1 MHVKIQHFRGCRNAE
16 IPLNGI
22 TLVAGMNGQGKTS
35 IAQAVAAVLCGS
47 WQPAG
52 IAIKKKEAEALV
64 FDGEKKAIVT
74 MTGDDGSSATL
85 TYPKCEYT
93 TEGAMPPQ
101 SDTILTGLSSLV
113 SMTESQRVIHLLLA
127 TGNTP
132 GLDDLREALPDIGQ
146 DKLEKLWGLIQND
159 GWDAAHETYKK
170 EATKLKGEWRAAAG
184 SEWGEKKAT
193 DWAPETLTSADLMI
207 SVENAHLQLQSTRTR
222 LESAWHHN
230 ARIGLIQ
237 EGDQQLADTLPE
249 LEKQLS
255 AAEQKLK
262 AAQEKYQ
269 QALQDEKTA
278 EPWISTGWECPHCQG
293 KLSIDQDPTGVPKKI
308 RAATELSPEE
318 IEKRNLRMSQIQQ
331 NKIFMKSVHDAAA
344 QERNSLLPQ
353 IRQAKEA
360 AERIQSNQEGTK
372 INVAQIEQ
380 DVKKHQQLLEDLR
393 RYHRAKEVHE
403 RIVSMLGIAARL
415 DSSGEHSIRQIK
427 VSQSLEAYNA
437 ALADCSRIAGYK
449 PVQITPEM
457 AVTYDGR
464 RYEFLSAS
472 EQYRVRIILQIA
484 EPNPRG
490 EPLVIDAIDILD
502 APGRNGLIKLLRQRV
517 PLALLTGTM
526 KREETPDLSKIGG
539 LTIHIENGQV
549 VA

>member
-1 MHVKIQHFRGCRNAE
+1 MHVKIQNFRGCRKAE

-52 IAIKKKEAEALV
+52 ITIKKKEAEALV

-74 MTGDDGSSATL
+74 VTGDDGSTATL
-85 TYPKCEYT
+85 AYPKCEYT
-93 TEGAMPPQ
+93 TEGSRPPQ
-101 SDTILTGLSSLV
+101 SDIILTGLSSLV
-113 SMTESQRVIHLLLA
+113 SLSESQRVIHLLLA

-132 GLDDLREALPDIGQ
+132 SLDDLRQALPNLVQ
-146 DKLEKLWGLIQND
+146 DKLDKLWGMIQDD
-159 GWDAAHETYKK
+159 GWDSVHDSYRK
-170 EATKLKGEWRAAAG
+170 EATKLKGEWRGVAG

-193 DWAPETLTSADLMI
+193 DWIPDGLTAADLLI
-207 SVENAHLQLQSTRTR
+207 TTEAAHLQLQGTRTR
-222 LESAWHHN
+222 LENAWHHN
-230 ARIGLIQ
+230 ARVGLIQ
-237 EGDQQLADTLPE
+237 EGDQQLADKLPDI
-249 LEKQLS
+249 EKQLS
-255 AAEQKLK
+255 AADLKMK

-293 KLSIDQDPTGVPKKI
+293 KLSIDQDCTGVPKKI
-308 RAATELSPEE
+308 RAAAELSPDE

-331 NKIFMKSVHDAAA
+331 NKVFMKSVQDAAIA
-344 QERNSLLPQ
+344 ERNALLPL
-353 IRQAKEA
+353 IKQAKDA
-360 AERIQSNQEGTK
+360 ADRIQKNQEGTK
-372 INVAQIEQ
+372 IDVKQIEE
-380 DVKKHQQLLEDLR
+380 DVKVHQKLLEDLR
-393 RYHRAKEVHE
+393 RYHRAKELHE
-403 RIVSMLGIAARL
+403 RILSMLDIAARL
-415 DSSGEHSIRQIK
+415 DASGEHSIRQLK
-427 VSQSLEAYNA
+427 VSQSLESYNA

-457 AVTYDGR
+457 EVTYDGR

-484 EPNPRG
+484 EPNPRRD
-490 EPLVIDAIDILD
+490 PLVIDAIDILD

-549 VA
+549 AA